1 MTFIDKLERKFGRF
15 TIKNLTLYILIAYGI
30 GYLTSLVNPTFYSY
44 LVMDPKL
51 VFEGQVWRIFT
62 WVCTKPQELDIF
74 IIFMF
79 MFFYWIGTNLEK
91 VWGKFRYNLFILSGC
106 LFMVIGALAIYG
118 VTYFVGPLKG
128 RGVCIPISTY
138 YINLTSFLA
147 FATIFGEM
155 QVYFMMIL
163 PVKVKW
169 LAIIDLVLI
178 GYDMI
183 AIGVTARGYSG
194 TVYGSAMMEYV
205 WCYRIYIALAL
216 LNFFLYYIG
225 LKKGRRLSYAARQT
239 RKEFK
244 AKVNKIRPANN
255 IHQCEICKRTSET
268 DPDLTFRY
276 CSKCNG
282 NHEYC
287 QEHLFTHNHIR

>member
-1 MTFIDKLERKFGRF
+1 MYKTTRARHIY
-15 TIKNLTLYILIAYGI
+15 NLYVY
-30 GYLTSLVNPTFYSY
+30 V
-44 LVMDPKL
+44 
-51 VFEGQVWRIFT
+51 
-62 WVCTKPQELDIF
+62 
-74 IIFMF
+74 
-79 MFFYWIGTNLEK
+79 FYWIGTNLEK

-225 LKKGRRLSYAARQT
+225 LKKEEDYPMQLDKPEKSLKQRLIKFVLLIIYTNVKSVKGQAKQT
-239 RKEFK
+239 Q
-244 AKVNKIRPANN
+244 I
-255 IHQCEICKRTSET
+255 
-268 DPDLTFRY
+268 
-276 CSKCNG
+276 
-282 NHEYC
+282 
-287 QEHLFTHNHIR
+287 